1 VNAAGPYRRQGQ
13 DLHLQLQVQ
22 PRAKGDAVTGQHGDH
37 FRVRLN
43 APPVDGKANER
54 LVRFL
59 AEEFGVT
66 KGKVEITAGH
76 TSRRKAVIIH
86 APQQIPEW
94 LRGIEGKRNDK

>member
-13 DLHLQLQVQ
+13 DLRLQLQVQ
-22 PRAKGDAVTGQHGDH
+22 PRAKGDAVTGRHGDH

-66 KGKVEITAGH
+66 KGKVEITAGQ
-76 TSRRKAVIIH
+76 TSRRKTVLIRE
-86 APQQIPEW
+86 PQKIPDW
-94 LRGIEGKRNDK
+94 LMQSQDKTND